1 MDVWVILCLAKLS
14 DFEHSSVDKF
24 WNIEPLYISSY
35 FLFVI
40 FVMILNAAP
49 GIRSHE
55 ETLLRKVSKC
65 NMEQ

>member
-1 MDVWVILCLAKLS
+1 
-14 DFEHSSVDKF
+14 VDKF